1 MPSLERFLHPTVERR
16 LLVEQDEYIIDEV
29 GKHWITV
36 VRPAL
41 ALVAC
46 IPVFVSMAW
55 WGRAWPVPL
64 LLGLAGLVWAVAT
77 IHTEHMDRFV
87 ITNMRV
93 FRVHGVFHQSL
104 ATTPLTRILDIR
116 VSQSFWG
123 QLLNYGNFV
132 FESAAQDQGLREITF
147 VARPEERDLT
157 IERVIQ
163 AAGLRTQLPR
173 ATFDDE
179 VDLDDH
185 DDDGT

>member
-1 MPSLERFLHPTVERR
+1 MPSLDRFLNPDVERR
-16 LLVEQDEYIIDEV
+16 LLIEQDEYIIDEV

-36 VRPAL
+36 VRPV
-41 ALVAC
+41 LVLVSC
-46 IPVFVSMAW
+46 IPVFLSLAW
-55 WGRAWPVPL
+55 WGRAWPIAL
-64 LLGLAGLVWAVAT
+64 LLGLAGLAWAVTT

-93 FRVHGVFHQSL
+93 FRVHGVFHQTL

-116 VSQSFWG
+116 VTQGFWG
-123 QLLNYGNFV
+123 QLLNYGDFV

-147 VARPEERDLT
+147 VARPDERDLT

-163 AAGLRTQLPR
+163 AAGLRANLPR

-179 VDLDDH
+179 VDIEDA
-185 DDDGT
+185 DDGT